1 MQFIAD
7 GDKKQLTDLPNGLTE
22 NSQKGVQN
30 GAFGSSAQDFVVQKK
45 QLKHEPKETQGA
57 SSDLNNENSS
67 INPLGPEE
75 LIQRLG
81 FVLPEEGLGKAGLIE
96 ILEKL
101 LRYSVNTWNQGFL
114 HKLYATTNPIGV
126 VSELILAVLNT
137 SVCISSK
144 QKTRDW
150 EIFPRSFLPMLSRT
164 NACCEP
170 IASRLQGLAGPIGH

>member
-7 GDKKQLTDLPNGLTE
+7 GDEKQLTDLPNGLSE
-22 NSQKGVQN
+22 NPQQSVQN
-30 GAFGSSAQDFVVQKK
+30 GAFGSNAQDFVVKKK
-45 QLKHEPKETQGA
+45 QSKNEPKETHGA
-57 SSDLNNENSS
+57 NSDLNNENSS
-67 INPLGPEE
+67 NPLEPEE

-137 SVCISSK
+137 SVCMSSERN
-144 QKTRDW
+144 TCR
-150 EIFPRSFLPMLSRT
+150 
-164 NACCEP
+164 
-170 IASRLQGLAGPIGH
+170 

>member
-7 GDKKQLTDLPNGLTE
+7 GDNKQLTKLSNGISE
-22 NSQKGVQN
+22 NPQKGVQN
-30 GAFGSSAQDFVVQKK
+30 GAFDSSAQDFAVNKK
-45 QLKHEPKETQGA
+45 QSENQPKETHGA
-57 SSDLNNENSS
+57 TSDLNNENFS
-67 INPLGPEE
+67 INPLEPEE

-137 SVCISSK
+137 SVCMSSE
-144 QKTRDW
+144 R
-150 EIFPRSFLPMLSRT
+150 
-164 NACCEP
+164 NAC
-170 IASRLQGLAGPIGH
+170 R

>member
-7 GDKKQLTDLPNGLTE
+7 GDTKQLTNLPNGLGE
-22 NSQKGVQN
+22 NPQQGVQN
-30 GAFGSSAQDFVVQKK
+30 GAFDTSAQDFVVKKK
-45 QLKHEPKETQGA
+45 QSKNEPKETRGA
-57 SSDLNNENSS
+57 TSDPNNKNFS
-67 INPLGPEE
+67 INPLEPEE

-101 LRYSVNTWNQGFL
+101 LQYSVNTWNQGFL

-137 SVCISSK
+137 SVCMSSERN
-144 QKTRDW
+144 TCR
-150 EIFPRSFLPMLSRT
+150 
-164 NACCEP
+164 
-170 IASRLQGLAGPIGH
+170 